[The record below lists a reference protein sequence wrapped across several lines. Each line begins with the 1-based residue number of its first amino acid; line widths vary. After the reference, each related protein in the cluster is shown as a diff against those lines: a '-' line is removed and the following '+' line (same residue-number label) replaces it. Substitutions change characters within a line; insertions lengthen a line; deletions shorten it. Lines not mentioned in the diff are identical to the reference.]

1 VSAAFDYDRETPE
14 PAPASEPAPE
24 SAPEH
29 PLRWT
34 ATVMAVA
41 GLFLL
46 VFNARALSSWMA
58 DNDKA
63 PTPATLEARAIAEGW
78 TAATSA
84 VWLDRPH
91 AAIHAVWE
99 RRKTAGA
106 DAAQR

>member
-1 VSAAFDYDRETPE
+1 VSAAFDYDRTDPQEAPAPE
-14 PAPASEPAPE
+14 PAAER
-24 SAPEH
+24 

-34 ATVMAVA
+34 ATVMATA
-41 GLFLL
+41 SLFLL

-63 PTPATLEARAIAEGW
+63 PTPVTLQARAVAEGW

-91 AAIHAVWE
+91 AAIHALWE
-99 RRKTAGA
+99 RRKPSN
-106 DAAQR
+106 DSVAQR